1 MTTLDTTN
9 TNAQREMREIPLYIR
24 CGIGTTNSTNQSNP
38 IFFFYSLMMKLWLD
52 ATTTTGEGDDG
63 RRGVI

>member
-38 IFFFYSLMMKLWLD
+38 IFFFYSLMMMKLWLD
-52 ATTTTGEGDDG
+52 ATTTTGDDG